1 MLVVFVVIVN
11 VVVVDVFVI
20 AVVVD
25 AAARNTT
32 GGAPYCADEASALSI
47 DAGAV
52 RCNVDGAMPYRL
64 SGGDVV

>member
-32 GGAPYCADEASALSI
+32 GGAPYCADEA
-47 DAGAV
+47 GTV
-52 RCNVDGAMPYRL
+52 RCNVDGATPYRL